1 MAHQTDKDTALE
13 TLRAQVKDIRMAMLS
28 TISDGRMVSRPM
40 AVQDFAADGTIS
52 FLTSVDSNKVRE
64 IATNPNVGV
73 TLVDSG
79 AETYVS
85 IAGNARVTNDR
96 ERIADFWNP
105 FQKSWFEGPDDPLIR
120 IVEITPVSAEYWVT
134 KGGKIVS
141 LLSILA
147 STVTGKDLEAGE
159 NRTLEL

>member
-1 MAHQTDKDTALE
+1 MAHSTDENSPLE
-13 TLRAQVKDIRMAMLS
+13 TLRAHVKDIRMAMFS

-40 AVQDFAADGTIS
+40 AVQEFAEDGTIS
-52 FLTSVDSNKVRE
+52 FLTSSNSNKVRE
-64 IATNPNVGV
+64 IASNPNVGV
-73 TLVDSG
+73 TMVDPG

-85 IAGNARVTNDR
+85 IAGSARVANDR
-96 ERIADFWNP
+96 QRIADFWNV
-105 FQKSWFEGPDDPLIR
+105 FYKSWFDGPDDPVIR
-120 IVEITPVSAEYWVT
+120 IVDVTPVSAEYWVT

-147 STVTGKDLEAGE
+147 STVSGKEIEAGE